1 MKQMKAESHKRS
13 FRHRY
18 GISELFSASIK
29 LYPAMFNLIRNKKTQ
44 IISNDFRERLMLAV
58 TEVNGCAICSYA
70 HTKMA
75 LEQGMSEQEIH
86 AMLSA
91 SNEFVPESESKAIFF
106 AQHYADSLGKP
117 DSEAYQV
124 LLRSYGKK
132 KSTMIL
138 SAISLMM
145 YGNIC
150 GLPLSAF
157 ISRLRGKKYANSTL
171 IYEIVMLLAIIPIS
185 LIAAIPALINPVLKR
200 HMQQTL

>member
-1 MKQMKAESHKRS
+1 MKQMKAESHKRL

-18 GISELFSASIK
+18 GISELFSSSIK
-29 LYPAMFNLIRNKKTQ
+29 LYPTVFYLIRNKKAQ
-44 IISNDFRERLMLAV
+44 IISNDLRKRPMLAV

-75 LEQGMSEQEIH
+75 LEQGMSKQEIH

-91 SNEFVPESESKAIFF
+91 GNEFVSESESKTIFC

-117 DSEAYQV
+117 NFEASQV

-138 SAISLMM
+138 SAITVMM
-145 YGNIC
+145 YSNIC

-171 IYEIVMLLAIIPIS
+171 VYEIVMLLSIIPIS

-200 HMQQTL
+200 RMQQTR